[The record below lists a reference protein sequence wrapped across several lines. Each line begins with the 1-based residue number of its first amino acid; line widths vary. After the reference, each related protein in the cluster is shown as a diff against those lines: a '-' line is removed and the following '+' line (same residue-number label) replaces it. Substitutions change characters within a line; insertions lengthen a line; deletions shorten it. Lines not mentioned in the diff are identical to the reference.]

1 VRVSATMPA
10 ERFESTSR
18 YDGYSWKPTPQ
29 SLALLDKA
37 RELLTASPRPMT
49 VRQLYYRL
57 VAGLVIPNN
66 IRSYQN
72 LVGLLTK
79 ARKVDLLDTSKFVDR
94 ARAVTG
100 AYGYTSLESYLGIVS
115 RAYRRHPND
124 GQPEYIEVWT
134 EKDALSA
141 VIGDV
146 VSPYGATLVVSKGY
160 TSYTVLV
167 EAARRF
173 HREIVDRD
181 ADHVHLLYF
190 GDFDPS
196 GEDIF
201 RVIGDEMVALTGD
214 EFDIRKVALNQEL
227 IDEHRLPPMP
237 AKTSDSRFAGFQ
249 AAHGDEAVELDA
261 LPPDVLEDVVRAA
274 VEEHWDEGIHTRLM
288 ETEEAERAEMLR
300 AVEDIRKR
308 RGPA

>member
-1 VRVSATMPA
+1 MTLMTAGPPS
-10 ERFESTSR
+10 RFESRSR
-18 YDGYSWKPTPQ
+18 YDGYSWKPAAQ
-29 SLALLDKA
+29 SLTLLDKA

-66 IRSYQN
+66 IHSYQN

-100 AYGYTSLESYLGIVS
+100 AYGYASLESYLDIVS
-115 RAYRRHPND
+115 RAYRRRPHD

-146 VSPYGATLVVSKGY
+146 VRPYGATLVVSKGS

-173 HREIVDRD
+173 HREIADRD

-201 RVIGDEMVALTGD
+201 RVIGDEMIALTGD
-214 EFDIRKVALNQEL
+214 VFDVRKVALTQDL
-227 IDEHRLPPMP
+227 IDEHGLPPMP
-237 AKTSDSRFAGFQ
+237 AKTSDSRLAGFQ

-261 LPPDVLEDVVRAA
+261 LPPDVLEDVVREA

-288 ETEEAERAEMLR
+288 EAEEAERAEMLR

-308 RGPA
+308 RER